1 MKNKDQFQKGNIAW
15 NKNIK
20 GIHLN
25 PSTEFKKSVNHF
37 GENHPSWKGGVQIMK
52 NDCVY
57 IWHNG
62 SRIRRPVKVLL
73 DNGIEIPKGY
83 IVFHKDYN
91 KHNDDIN
98 NLEVISRAE
107 LLRRNLILRRLK

>member
-1 MKNKDQFQKGNIAW
+1 MVKDTKFKKGNIAW
-15 NKNIK
+15 NKGLK

-25 PSTEFKKSVNHF
+25 RKTEFKKGSNHF
-37 GENHPSWKGGVQIMK
+37 GENHPSWKGGVQIMT

-57 IWHNG
+57 VWFNG

-73 DNGIEIPKGY
+73 ENNIEIPENY
-83 IVFHKDYN
+83 VVFHKDYN
-91 KHNDDIN
+91 KHNDNIE

-107 LLRRNLILRRLK
+107 LLKRNLRAIR